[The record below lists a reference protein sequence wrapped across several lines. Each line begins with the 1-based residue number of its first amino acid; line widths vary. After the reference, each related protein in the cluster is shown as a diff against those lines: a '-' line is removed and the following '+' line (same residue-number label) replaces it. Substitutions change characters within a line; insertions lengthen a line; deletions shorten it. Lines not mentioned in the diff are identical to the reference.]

1 LTEELDRERAA
12 LLTDPERMRAIL
24 QAELQAFDGD
34 GVVIEDCAV
43 VHTRYRTSAA
53 QRRKGN
59 PFLCV
64 CYQLAVRDAARAR
77 RGVQFVHV
85 RAYAGGDSA
94 RRFQQ
99 AQASPP
105 CPPAFGC
112 AAVAHLPRL
121 DAVAWAFP
129 NDPRLAHLREVVD
142 PDAVRRHLPY
152 DRLPAGAER
161 APVEVGIVRYKP
173 EVRCIT
179 RYRLVGENQTLTLFG
194 KTFAHAGAGEIA
206 RRMATLAGRL
216 GDDPNAFVVPAPMGW
231 TDSVRTVWQLGLPG
245 TPLLDV
251 LDETNQPALA
261 GAAGRGL
268 ARLHAVEIEGLPRTA
283 LGDRLRATRE
293 QAAEVADAFPR
304 LRARLE
310 AIATRLEREAWF
322 LPPAPEGLV
331 HGDFLLKQLVVDG
344 GRLGVFDFDNFSVGD
359 PIQDLAN
366 CIADLHH
373 QGLEP
378 HRVNAIVAAF
388 LAAYRAHAR
397 WDVPTERLRWHLAL
411 QLLYDAHYLH
421 KRRHLTPGFEAELE
435 RVVALAED
443 PPIEDY

>member
-1 LTEELDRERAA
+1 MEALDRERAA
-12 LLTDPERMRAIL
+12 LLTDAGRMRAVL
-24 QAELQAFDGD
+24 QAELRALDGD
-34 GVVIEDCAV
+34 GMVIEDCAV
-43 VHTRYRTSAA
+43 VHTRYRTSAE
-53 QRRKGN
+53 QRRKGK
-59 PFLCV
+59 PFLSV
-64 CYQLAVRDAARAR
+64 CYQLDVSDGTRAR

-85 RAYAGGDSA
+85 RAYTDGDSG
-94 RRFQQ
+94 RRFGQ
-99 AQASPP
+99 AQAEAR
-105 CPPAFGC
+105 CAPAFGG

-129 NDPRLAHLREVVD
+129 NDPRLPHLREVVD

-152 DRLPAGAER
+152 DRLPAGSER
-161 APVEVGIVRYKP
+161 ARVEVRIVRYKP

-179 RYRLVGENQTLTLFG
+179 RYRLVCPNRTLILFG
-194 KTFAHAGAGEIA
+194 KTFAHEGAGEIA
-206 RRMATLAGRL
+206 RRMATVAGRL
-216 GDDPNAFVVPAPMGW
+216 GDDPDAFVVPAPLGW
-231 TDSVRTVWQLGLPG
+231 SDSVRTVWQLGLPG

-268 ARLHAVEIEGLPRTA
+268 ARLHGVEIDGRPRTA
-283 LGDRLRATRE
+283 LADRLRATRE
-293 QAAEVADAFPR
+293 EAAVVAAAFPR

-310 AIATRLEREAWF
+310 AIATRLEHEARF
-322 LPPAPEGLV
+322 LPPGPEGLV

-344 GRLGVFDFDNFSVGD
+344 GRLGVFDFDNFSTGD

-378 HRVNAIVAAF
+378 RRVRAIVAAF
-388 LAAYRAHAR
+388 LAAYRAHAG

-443 PPIEDY
+443 PPIED